1 MCTSHAIS
9 NVSTSLYSS
18 PCTGFYVLSAPSS
31 TKFPHLG
38 WWEVRD
44 GTSPAEHSVLFT
56 LRVLTSSLHYP
67 SPAQKETSLT
77 RARAAQICAY
87 KQKCLGNFLAAQA
100 FSKTTADFHQRA
112 CDLPVRG
119 FSVALNPPSYASL
132 ISNHRVTGCSYNHH
146 ATIAS
151 VSTSCQHVSIE
162 ICSVQH

>member
-18 PCTGFYVLSAPSS
+18 PCMGFYVLSAPSS

-67 SPAQKETSLT
+67 LPAQKETSLT

-87 KQKCLGNFLAAQA
+87 KQKWNFLAAQA
-100 FSKTTADFHQRA
+100 FSKTTADSTRGPVIS
-112 CDLPVRG
+112 PVRG
-119 FSVALNPPSYASL
+119 FSVALNPPCYASL
-132 ISNHRVTGCSYNHH
+132 ISKHRVTGCSYNHH